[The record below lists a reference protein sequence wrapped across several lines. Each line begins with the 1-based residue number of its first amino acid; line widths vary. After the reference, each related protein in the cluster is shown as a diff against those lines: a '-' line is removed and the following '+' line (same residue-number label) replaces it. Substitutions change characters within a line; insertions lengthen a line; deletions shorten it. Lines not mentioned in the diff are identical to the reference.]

1 MVNKQKILTK
11 SKYLIGLKCLRHLWM
26 LFHEPDKLPED
37 SVSAKFRMEQGVLV
51 GEFAK
56 KKFLEGVELSG
67 DFKENLKQTNEI
79 LKEKK
84 VLFEAGFLVDGLFS
98 RADILVPKGNK
109 WDLIEVKSGTS
120 VKVENIDDV
129 GFQKFV
135 MEKAGLKINKCF
147 LMHTNNEFVKNGEI
161 DPEEFFILEDITSE
175 VDEIMGEVPKNIKK
189 MQKVINIKTPPK
201 ITVASG
207 CENRMDCPC
216 EDCWN
221 FLKEGHVLELY
232 RGKQKGV
239 ELLNEDVLYLKD
251 ISEDVPLNKIQ
262 EVQVYCAKNNKIH
275 VNKEKIKEF
284 LETLKEP
291 LYYLDFETFSTAMPL
306 FDNTRPYQRIPF
318 QFSLH
323 VVDKGKVTHHEFL
336 AKAGQDPRK
345 EFLHELK
352 KVLGTEGS
360 IVVYNQA
367 FENGV
372 LKELAENFPKYKNW
386 VEEVLDRVAD
396 LLIPF
401 RNFDYYNPKQ
411 HGSASIK
418 AVLPVITGK
427 SYEGLEI
434 ADGDTASISF
444 LKEGD
449 KEKVR
454 ENLLKYCALDTE
466 GMVLIVEEL
475 KKLI

>member
-1 MVNKQKILTK
+1 MMILTK

-37 SVSAKFRMEQGVLV
+37 SVSAKFRMEQGILV

-56 KKFLEGVELSG
+56 NGFPEGVEMSG
-67 DFKENLKQTNEI
+67 DFNENLKNTKEL

-84 VLFEAGFLVDGLFS
+84 VLFEAGFLIDGLFS

-109 WDLIEVKSGTS
+109 WNLIEVKSGSS
-120 VKVENIDDV
+120 VKVENIEDV
-129 GFQKFV
+129 SFQKFV
-135 MEKAGLKINKCF
+135 MKKAGLKINKCF

-161 DPEEFFILEDITSE
+161 DSEEFFILEDITEE
-175 VDEIMGEVPKNIKK
+175 VNEIMSEVPKNIKK
-189 MQKVINIKTPPK
+189 MQKVINSKTPPK
-201 ITVASG
+201 ITVANG
-207 CENRMDCPC
+207 CENRLDCPC

-251 ISEDVPLNKIQ
+251 IPEDVPLNKIQ

-275 VNKEKIKEF
+275 INKEKIKDF

-291 LYYLDFETFSTAMPL
+291 VYYLDFETFSTAIPL
-306 FDNTRPYQRIPF
+306 FDGTRPYQRIPF

-323 VVDKGKVTHHEFL
+323 IFNKGKVTHHEFL
-336 AKAGQDPRK
+336 AKSGQESRK
-345 EFLHELK
+345 EFLQELK
-352 KVLGTEGS
+352 KVLGKEGS
-360 IVVYNQA
+360 VVVYNQA
-367 FENGV
+367 FESGV
-372 LKELAENFPKYKNW
+372 LKELSENFPGYKEW
-386 VEEVLDRVAD
+386 VEEVLERIID
-396 LLIPF
+396 LLVPF

-449 KEKVR
+449 KGKVR
-454 ENLLKYCALDTE
+454 ENLLKYCLLDTE

-475 KKLI
+475 KKLISR